1 MATHSTSENLAIH
14 LRNDW
19 LDLCQRLGAKNAE
32 VVWGWLEAAYS
43 ESHRYYHTLNHIEH
57 CLDEL
62 CSLERKYPPEVELAI
77 WFHDI
82 VYDTLSSDNEDKS
95 AEIATN
101 AVSLMQ
107 LPNGFV
113 PIMRAMVLESK
124 HSDHRYCTEE
134 TNIFIDIDL
143 SILGQTP
150 EVFAEYEQQIRQ
162 EYAWVPYI
170 DYCTARI
177 NVLKKFLAR
186 PTIYKSMEMRAKF
199 EQQARDNI
207 KNSIDT
213 LLSKKYLALLEKCHN
228 ETGFYSDL
236 GRVKENVNYQLMLV
250 MGKEVIPIIFEQLQK
265 NASWVHILLLT
276 DLLGPIN
283 IPEEARGKFDMIAQL
298 WLEHK

>member
-1 MATHSTSENLAIH
+1 MAPTEKLTGA
-14 LRNDW
+14 LRDDW

-32 VVWGWLEAAYS
+32 VIWGWLESAYS
-43 ESHRYYHTLNHIEH
+43 ESHRYYHTLDHIAH

-62 CSLERKYPPEVELAI
+62 YSLERKYPPEVELAI

-101 AVSLMQ
+101 AVGIMQ
-107 LPNGFV
+107 LPNGFI
-113 PIMRAMVLESK
+113 PIIQAMVLESK
-124 HSDHRYCTEE
+124 HSEHKHCTEE

-150 EVFAEYEQQIRQ
+150 EVFAEYEKQIRQ
-162 EYAWVPYI
+162 EYAWVPYVE
-170 DYCTARI
+170 YYTARI

-186 PTIYKSMEMRAKF
+186 PIIYKSMEMRAKY

-213 LLSKKYLALLEKCHN
+213 LNTKKYLALLEKCHN
-228 ETGFYSDL
+228 ETAIYSNL
-236 GRVKENVNYQLMLV
+236 EKVKKNSNYQLMLA
-250 MGKEVIPIIFEQLQK
+250 MGKEVVPIIFEQLQK
-265 NASWVHILLLT
+265 DTSWVHTLLLT
-276 DLLGPIN
+276 DLLGPIEV
-283 IPEEARGKFDMIAQL
+283 PEEARGRIDMIAQL